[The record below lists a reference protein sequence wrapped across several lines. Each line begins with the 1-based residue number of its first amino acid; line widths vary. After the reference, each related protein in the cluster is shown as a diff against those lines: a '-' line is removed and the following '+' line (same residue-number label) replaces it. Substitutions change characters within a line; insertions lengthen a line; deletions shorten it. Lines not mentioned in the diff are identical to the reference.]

1 MTFSYNF
8 SENIFEVI
16 GDYPVVDQFDVLY
29 PSLFTGSMQDH
40 YVTGSMFVRK
50 EIGGRFFTF
59 SGKNGNRYIERGR
72 VFSKLGV
79 DTTTLPSV
87 SGSIRRSSEYQ
98 PLRERANSVR
108 ILRVFS
114 NSERFFDSM
123 APKLEEMLKK
133 AGITIQYVGGSAPF
147 AYFGISDSFNIR
159 FPFEPTFSGVRRSRD
174 FLVGFSAVEQGSS
187 KIKNFKKIQILD
199 AAYKESGLLAVWE
212 WHDSNLFNVSGIYD
226 GVTEFDAAKII
237 FGFGDS
243 NYKLYGN
250 SSIDN
255 SFTSEISKASHRPVY
270 RFSDYSDVTVN
281 IGVGPIIRGWKYGLQ
296 SATPYYTSAVFRR
309 DRFGQFR
316 DMLEQRQV
324 VVSKTDYTYSPTNFF
339 GDEPNPLEGQRS
351 SNIQDKVDVVDDYV
365 VKVSFVEQTLL
376 NDRLVYAQQAPVDTW
391 SSNLNAFVTSSLP
404 YFDGKQTNRPA
415 NALVPPLVL

>member
-50 EIGGRFFTF
+50 EIGGRLFTF

-79 DTTTLPSV
+79 DTLTLPSV

-123 APKLEEMLKK
+123 PPNLEGMYK
-133 AGITIQYVGGSAPF
+133 ALEYEGAIFYIGDF
-147 AYFGISDSFNIR
+147 AYSAITDVYNIR
-159 FPFEPTFSGVRRSRD
+159 FPFGPYFSTVKRTKEFLTNFTATDFGGV
-174 FLVGFSAVEQGSS
+174 
-187 KIKNFKKIQILD
+187 KIKNFSKIQVFD
-199 AAYKESGLLAVWE
+199 SVEKESGPLASWN
-212 WHDSNLFNVSGIYD
+212 WQDSNLVNVSATYD
-226 GVTEFDAAKII
+226 GATVFDVAKIF

-250 SSIDN
+250 SSVDN
-255 SFTSEISKASHRPVY
+255 SFTSEISKSSHRPVH
-270 RFSDYSDVTVN
+270 RFSDYSGAGVN
-281 IGVGPIIRGWKYGLQ
+281 VGIGPIIRGWKYGLQ
-296 SATPYYTSAVFRR
+296 SALPYYTSAVFRR

-324 VVSKTDYTYSPTNFF
+324 VVSKTDYTYSPTSFF
-339 GDEPNPLEGQRS
+339 GDEPNPIEGPRGS
-351 SNIQDKVDVVDDYV
+351 IFQDKTDVIDDFV
-365 VKVSFVEQTLL
+365 VKVSFVQQALL

-391 SSNLNAFVTSSLP
+391 SSNLNNLVTSSLP

-415 NALVPPLVL
+415 NALVPQGE

>member
-29 PSLFTGSMQDH
+29 PSMLTGSMQDH

-50 EIGGRFFTF
+50 EIGGRLFTF

-79 DTTTLPSV
+79 DTLTLPAV

-98 PLRERANSVR
+98 PWRERANSVR

-123 APKLEEMLKK
+123 PPKINEFLSR
-133 AGITIQYVGGSAPF
+133 ANIIIQYTGGSPAF
-147 AYFGISDSFNIR
+147 AYFGITDAFNIR
-159 FPFEPTFSGVRRSRD
+159 FPFDPTFSGIQRSRD
-174 FLVGFSAVEQGSS
+174 FLLGFTAINAG
-187 KIKNFKKIQILD
+187 KTKNFSKVQILD
-199 AAYKESGLLAVWE
+199 TVYKESGVLANWE
-212 WHDSNLFNVSGIYD
+212 WHDSNLYNTSGIYD
-226 GVTEFDAAKII
+226 GVTEFDAAKIV

-243 NYKLYGN
+243 NYKMYGKY
-250 SSIDN
+250 
-255 SFTSEISKASHRPVY
+255 TSEISKSSHRPVY
-270 RFSDYSDVTVN
+270 RFSDYSDPSIN

-296 SATPYYTSAVFRR
+296 SATPFYTSAVFRR

-339 GDEPNPLEGQRS
+339 GDEPNPIDGPRNS
-351 SNIQDKVDVVDDYV
+351 IFQDKADVVDDFV
-365 VKVSFVEQTLL
+365 VKVSFVQQALL
-376 NDRLVYAQQAPVDTW
+376 NDRLVYTQQTPVDTW
-391 SSNLNAFVTSSLP
+391 SSNLNNFVTSSLP

-415 NALVPPLVL
+415 NALVPQGA

>member
-16 GDYPVVDQFDVLY
+16 GDYPVVDQFDVMY

-50 EIGGRFFTF
+50 EIGGRLFTF

-79 DTTTLPSV
+79 DTSTLPSV

-159 FPFEPTFSGVRRSRD
+159 FPFEPTFSGVRRSRE

-187 KIKNFKKIQILD
+187 KIKNFKKVQILD
-199 AAYKESGLLAVWE
+199 AVYKESGLLAPWE

-226 GVTEFDAAKII
+226 GATEFDAAKIV

-255 SFTSEISKASHRPVY
+255 SFTSEISKSSHRPVY
-270 RFSDYSDVTVN
+270 RFSDYSNSSVN

-296 SATPYYTSAVFRR
+296 SALPYYTSAVFRR

-324 VVSKTDYTYSPTNFF
+324 VVSKTDYTYSPTSFF
-339 GDEPNPLEGQRS
+339 GDEPNPVDGPRNS
-351 SNIQDKVDVVDDYV
+351 IFQDKTDVVDDFV
-365 VKVSFVEQTLL
+365 VKVSFVQQALL

-391 SSNLNAFVTSSLP
+391 SSNLNNLVTSSLP
-404 YFDGKQTNRPA
+404 YFDDKQTNRPA
-415 NALVPPLVL
+415 NALVPQGE